1 MVLHPGASGP
11 EAKLE
16 GYTRPLSDCTHFFL
30 EFSSRDFEE
39 SSDGELLVASKY
51 ELITGMHIE
60 KSYAGVQSNCLNI
73 STLSFFHGFLYLEGS
88 CPETENPSF
97 PARKI

>member
-11 EAKLE
+11 EVKLE
-16 GYTRPLSDCTHFFL
+16 GYAKPPSDCTHFFL

-51 ELITGMHIE
+51 KLITGMHIE
-60 KSYAGVQSNCLNI
+60 KSYAGAESNWLNI
-73 STLSFFHGFLYLEGS
+73 SILCFSHGFLYLKDS
-88 CPETENPSF
+88 CLEPENLSF
-97 PARKI
+97 PDRKI

>member
-51 ELITGMHIE
+51 ELITSMHIE

-73 STLSFFHGFLYLEGS
+73 STLFFSWIPIFRRFLPRNRKSIFS
-88 CPETENPSF
+88 C
-97 PARKI
+97 